1 MSSSTSGPLRLAEEY
16 LVRGDVKEALGIY
29 QRISETEPS
38 NLTIK
43 SRLGELCAL
52 ANQNSEAVRVLAEVA
67 RIHIREG
74 HTDDAVAALTKALR
88 LNLSDPDLLIDI
100 AGLCGRSG
108 LSADAERC
116 YLEAANIYA
125 GAGETAKLEA
135 AYELAASV
143 GPANAELLMNL
154 GTVCHRSGKLV
165 DSYRAFMK
173 AAAEFNRRGDDSAAL
188 DAYGKALKVAPSGAE
203 AGNAVAEVMK
213 HLGLAENPAG
223 ANRPRTADRV
233 APVTFPHAISP
244 AEPAAAP
251 RGDAGRAASRSEA
264 TDDELLVGKISKAE
278 LLFGFGRFDQAIAL
292 LKELVDLK
300 PNDARV
306 YRKLKDIY
314 LRSEMPEEAAAV
326 YRELARIYKTEG
338 DEELAADCAASARRL
353 CGLPPEPGPADV
365 SSAGASGQ
373 PSVIWQPVGE
383 QKEPDLTLITPA
395 IPASPP
401 PARYSP
407 TRHRPESPERRL
419 EADNLEGEPSG

>member
-29 QRISETEPS
+29 QRISETEPT

-52 ANQNSEAVRVLAEVA
+52 ANQNSDAVKVLADVA
-67 RIHIREG
+67 RSHIREG
-74 HTDDAVAALTKALR
+74 RTTEARAVLKKILK
-88 LNLSDPDLLIDI
+88 LNLTDPDTLMDV
-100 AGLCGRSG
+100 AGLCGRSA
-108 LSADAERC
+108 LPAEAERC
-116 YLEAANIYA
+116 YLDAADLYSGI
-125 GAGETAKLEA
+125 GETAKLEA
-135 AYELAASV
+135 AYEMAAAIS
-143 GPANAELLMNL
+143 PANAELLMNL
-154 GTVCHRSGKLV
+154 GAMCHRSGRFN

-173 AAAEFNRRGDDSAAL
+173 AAGEFNRRGDDSAAL

-326 YRELARIYKTEG
+326 YRELARIYKAEG

-353 CGLPPEPGPADV
+353 CGLPPEPGPADI

-373 PSVIWQPVGE
+373 PSVIWQPVGA

-395 IPASPP
+395 IPPSPP
-401 PARYSP
+401 PTRYSP
-407 TRHRPESPERRL
+407 TRHRPEPPESRL
-419 EADNLEGEPSG
+419 EADYSGGEPS